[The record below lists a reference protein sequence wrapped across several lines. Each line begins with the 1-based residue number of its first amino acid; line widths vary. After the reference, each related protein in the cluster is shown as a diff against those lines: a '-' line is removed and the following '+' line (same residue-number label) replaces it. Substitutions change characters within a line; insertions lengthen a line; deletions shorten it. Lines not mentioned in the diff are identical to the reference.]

1 MLLYKFTRVKITW
14 NDPSV
19 VLSTSQFLCID
30 ASDGER
36 RMKRKHILQF
46 HDLLVIIPFDKV
58 TYLYVKLHGLK
69 AEATCMWHGNI
80 LSLCVCLSPQV
91 VEAIC
96 EKN

>member
-1 MLLYKFTRVKITW
+1 
-14 NDPSV
+14 
-19 VLSTSQFLCID
+19 
-30 ASDGER
+30 
-36 RMKRKHILQF
+36 MKRKHILQF

-69 AEATCMWHGNI
+69 TDAFKIKATCMWHGNI